1 MSDQT
6 PLPEVAEQSKSEDG
20 DANAPQEEEWEVNRD
35 HHKSLADEAF
45 RSADYKTAIKEYS
58 NAITFDPEFHILYSN
73 RSAAYLANGEK
84 SRALVDAKKC
94 IDIKPDFVKGH
105 SRLASSML
113 SLGRWNEARSV
124 YRHILSNLDK
134 DSAVAK
140 KGIEDCRIREQKA
153 NEAEREMI
161 LRRVQEAKENLDEE
175 TAEGKAKGPAPTDTT
190 VEKSGKGDDEEDDE
204 DDLLGDFFD
213 EVEEVTT
220 KNQNPQKVEEKA
232 KEEVKE
238 NKIQIQVK
246 DLGDFQTQ
254 IDRLLKPNHEWYNLN
269 PFQVLDISYKAP
281 LDLLSRRYKALSLM
295 LHPDKVRT
303 SSNSDKVDK
312 AEEAF
317 EYVRKAMNSLKDE
330 DKAKHYRDLVEQGMK
345 QGKRDFDA
353 AATAMNKESLESCQ
367 EKATMKIFAEIERR
381 RRDVERRK
389 RNQEKRERDQE
400 DAEVNKM
407 KKERDFEKSWK
418 EGTRVDKRVG
428 NWRDFSSKGNKRTKR

>member
-153 NEAEREMI
+153 NEAERI
-161 LRRVQEAKENLDEE
+161 RIEE
-175 TAEGKAKGPAPTDTT
+175 
-190 VEKSGKGDDEEDDE
+190 
-204 DDLLGDFFD
+204 
-213 EVEEVTT
+213 
-220 KNQNPQKVEEKA
+220 EEKRLVLEQQ
-232 KEEVKE
+232 KE
-238 NKIQIQVK
+238 
-246 DLGDFQTQ
+246 
-254 IDRLLKPNHEWYNLN
+254 
-269 PFQVLDISYKAP
+269 
-281 LDLLSRRYKALSLM
+281 
-295 LHPDKVRT
+295 
-303 SSNSDKVDK
+303 
-312 AEEAF
+312 AE
-317 EYVRKAMNSLKDE
+317 R
-330 DKAKHYRDLVEQGMK
+330 
-345 QGKRDFDA
+345 
-353 AATAMNKESLESCQ
+353 
-367 EKATMKIFAEIERR
+367 
-381 RRDVERRK
+381 
-389 RNQEKRERDQE
+389 
-400 DAEVNKM
+400 
-407 KKERDFEKSWK
+407 
-418 EGTRVDKRVG
+418 
-428 NWRDFSSKGNKRTKR
+428 